1 VSTRRID
8 VLLVCDPGGHFAEL
22 AQLRAVWG
30 DATRVW
36 VVPGAEASAEL
47 LRDEG
52 VIMARGPTRRSLRAL
67 IANSR
72 LAWRVLRDLR
82 PLVIL
87 STGAGLAVPFA
98 WLGRLHGARFVYIE
112 CSGRVGISLTGRLIA
127 PIATQFYVQW
137 PEAATRVRGARYA
150 GSVSFPAS

>member
-1 VSTRRID
+1 VTGRRVD
-8 VLLVCDPGGHFAEL
+8 VLLVCDPGGHLAEL

-36 VVPGAEASAEL
+36 VIPDAGASTEL
-47 LRDEG
+47 LSDER
-52 VIMARGPTRRSLRAL
+52 VIMACGPTRRSLRAL

-72 LAWRVLRDLR
+72 LAWRVVRDLR

-87 STGAGLAVPFA
+87 STGAGVAVPFA
-98 WLGRLHGARFVYIE
+98 WLGRLHGARFVYVE

-137 PEAATRVRGARYA
+137 PEAATRVRGGRYA
-150 GSVSFPAS
+150 GSVTFPVS

>member
-1 VSTRRID
+1 MTRRRVD

-36 VVPGAEASAEL
+36 VTPFAEASTEL
-47 LRDEG
+47 LSDER
-52 VIMARGPTRRSLRAL
+52 VIIARGPTRRSLRAL

-72 LAWRVLRDLR
+72 LAWRVVRDLR

-98 WLGRLHGARFVYIE
+98 WVGRLHGARFVYIE
-112 CSGRVGISLTGRLIA
+112 CSGRVGISLTGRLVA
-127 PIATQFYVQW
+127 PIATRFYVQW
-137 PEAATRVRGARYA
+137 PEAATRVRGGRYA